1 MLLTI
6 KNPIVSSLIKTAS
19 YNTKVSEIENKTTTD
34 HDHDKYITTQEFDKS
49 TSENFATRLAQAN
62 FQI

>member
-6 KNPIVSSLIKTAS
+6 KKPIVSSLIKTAS

>member
-6 KNPIVSSLIKTAS
+6 KKPIVSSLIKTAS
-19 YNTKVSEIENKTTTD
+19 YNTKVSEIESKTTTD

>member
-1 MLLTI
+1 MTI
-6 KNPIVSSLIKTAS
+6 KKPIVSSLIKTTS
-19 YNTKVSEIENKTTTD
+19 YNTKVSEIENKTATD

-62 FQI
+62 LQI